1 MPEGTGEDG
10 EESRECL
17 KVQGK
22 MGEERREC
30 LKVQDKMGRKMGNEG
45 RSVCREEEWEW

>member
-10 EESRECL
+10 EESREYL

-30 LKVQDKMGRKMGNEG
+30 LKAQCNMDRKEGNA
-45 RSVCREEEWEW
+45 